1 VNIRSKKKR
10 PRQVSVQDVSHFQP
24 LPDLRRLG
32 KWIRHAVDGLTSG
45 EISVRIVDATESASL
60 NERYRRRAG
69 PTNVLAFSGTEPPA
83 SSPGDC
89 ELLGDLVIC
98 APVVTSEAREQGKSL
113 DAHWAHIAIHG
124 VLHLLG
130 YDHATDVEAKI
141 MERRE
146 KELLESLGFEDPY
159 RDESR

>member
-1 VNIRSKKKR
+1 
-10 PRQVSVQDVSHFQP
+10 
-24 LPDLRRLG
+24 
-32 KWIRHAVDGLTSG
+32 
-45 EISVRIVDATESASL
+45 VDATESASL

-69 PTNVLAFSGTEPPA
+69 ATNVLAFSGTELPA

-98 APVVTSEAREQGKSL
+98 APVVASEAREQGKSL
-113 DAHWAHIAIHG
+113 DAHWAHMAIHG

-130 YDHATDVEAKI
+130 YDHATDAEAKI